1 MHFYQFNIGDYA
13 KKTQHLTNE
22 EDLAY
27 RRLLDMYYDTENP
40 VLSGGLVTLSRRL
53 RVSEKALETV
63 LTEFFPDGKNKHADE
78 KIAEYYAYIERQK
91 ANGSK
96 GGRRKKNPPLTQAKP
111 SANPSPSQPEAINHE
126 SISKPKTIVQDKPL
140 DEFAIFWQAYPRK
153 EAKADAMKA
162 WVSPKIKI
170 DLAVILKAIEA
181 KKATGDWFETQYIP
195 LPASWLRGERWND
208 EILPPS
214 TKTKLSTVVPTQART
229 CIHCKEPAHMEI
241 SGRWYCRNHDQ
252 YSTSE
257 AA

>member
-40 VLSGGLVTLSRRL
+40 VLTSGLATLSRRL
-53 RVSEKALETV
+53 RVSEKALENV
-63 LTEFFPDGKNKHADE
+63 LAEFFPNGKNKHADE

-96 GGRRKKNPPLTQAKP
+96 GGRRKKNPVLTQAKP

-140 DEFAIFWQAYPRK
+140 DDFETFWKAYPKRK
-153 EAKADAMKA
+153 AKVDALKA
-162 WVSPKIKI
+162 WNSPKVKI
-170 DLAVILKAIEA
+170 DLPAMLKAIEA
-181 KKATGDWFETQYIP
+181 TKATGDWDDYDYIP
-195 LPASWLRGERWND
+195 LPAKWLRGARWND

-214 TKTKLSTVVPTQART
+214 TKTKLSTVVPTQSRT
-229 CIHCKEPAHMEI
+229 CTHCKEPAHMEI

>member
-40 VLSGGLVTLSRRL
+40 VLSGGLATLARRL
-53 RVSEKALETV
+53 RVDEKALQNV
-63 LTEFFPDGKNKHADE
+63 LDEFFPDGRNKHADE
-78 KIAEYYAYIERQK
+78 KIAEYYAYLERQK

-96 GGRRKKNPPLTQAKP
+96 GGRRKQNPPLTHRLP
-111 SANPSPSQPEAINHE
+111 TANPTPSQPESINHE
-126 SISKPKTIVQDKPL
+126 SISKPKTIVQNKSL
-140 DEFAIFWQAYPRK
+140 DDFDVFWKAYPRK
-153 EAKADAMKA
+153 EAKADATKA

-170 DLAVILKAIEA
+170 NLAVILKAIEA
-181 KKATGDWFETQYIP
+181 KKATGAWDDTAYIP

-208 EILPPS
+208 EIHPPS
-214 TKTKLSTVVPTQART
+214 IKTKLSTVVPTQPRN
-229 CIHCKEPAHMEI
+229 CVVCKATASKQI
-241 SGRWYCRNHDQ
+241 GSYWYCPTHDQ
-252 YSTSE
+252 YSPKE